1 MIGRINR
8 NYDHSRFD
16 AEFLRQRCCRIT
28 SHLRS
33 VLARSGGFA
42 RSPPPARVLV
52 AVKFCLALETKY
64 TKIVSGVIKST
75 SANRRKDPIRQQIV
89 DAARSHFFSHGFRS
103 VTMDDLAEELGI
115 SKKTLYAHFPGKID
129 LLEAV
134 LADKFA
140 GVESKL
146 KEVTRAHPHDFP
158 ATLHELLANTQRELD
173 EIKPPFVRDMRQKAP
188 RAFKVVERRRAAL
201 IERYFGK
208 LFIEGQRAGMVR
220 KDVPA
225 KLIIEILLAIVQSI
239 LTLAK
244 MEELGMMPKEG
255 FAGILKIVLEGAL
268 TAKGR
273 KA

>member
-1 MIGRINR
+1 MKRT
-8 NYDHSRFD
+8 HKSS
-16 AEFLRQRCCRIT
+16 LPKRQ
-28 SHLRS
+28 
-33 VLARSGGFA
+33 
-42 RSPPPARVLV
+42 
-52 AVKFCLALETKY
+52 
-64 TKIVSGVIKST
+64 ST
-75 SANRRKDPIRQQIV
+75 RQQMV
-89 DAARSHFFSHGFRS
+89 DAARAHFLNHGFRS

-115 SKKTLYAHFPGKID
+115 SKKTLYAHFQGKLD

-140 GVESKL
+140 GVEARL
-146 KEVTRAHPHDFP
+146 KQVTRAHPHDFP
-158 ATLHELLANTQRELD
+158 ATLHQLLAGTQRELD

-188 RAFKVVERRRAAL
+188 HVFKVVERRRAAL
-201 IERYFGK
+201 IQRYFGK
-208 LFIEGQRAGMVR
+208 LFVEGQRAGMVR

-225 KLIIEILLAIVQSI
+225 KLMIEILLAIVQAI
-239 LTLAK
+239 LNPPK